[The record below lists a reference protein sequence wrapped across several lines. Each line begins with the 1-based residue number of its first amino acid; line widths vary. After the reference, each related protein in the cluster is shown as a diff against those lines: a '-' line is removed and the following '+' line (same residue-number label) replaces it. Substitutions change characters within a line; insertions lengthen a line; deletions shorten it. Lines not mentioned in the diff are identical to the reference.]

1 MRAYSKICVLCVW
14 VAVGALAAP
23 LTVMAAEV
31 LSGPIPATLTRV
43 IDGDTVEVR
52 ARIWLGQDI
61 QIAVRL
67 AGVDAPELR
76 GKCPEERLQAQAAA
90 AHLQSLEGTQI
101 SLTNIKSDKFGGR
114 VQADVSHA
122 EMGALGS
129 SLITAG
135 LARPYLGGRRG
146 SWCSEVAA
154 RD

>member
-1 MRAYSKICVLCVW
+1 MRAYLKIFTLCVW
-14 VAVGALAAP
+14 VAVGVLAVP
-23 LTVMAAEV
+23 LTVLAAEV
-31 LSGPIPATLTRV
+31 LSGPIAATVTRV

-76 GKCPEERLQAQAAA
+76 GKCPEERIQAQAAA

-101 SLTNIKSDKFGGR
+101 SLTNIQSDKFGGR
-114 VQADVSHA
+114 VLADVFHT
-122 EMGALGS
+122 EMGALGP
-129 SLITAG
+129 SLMKAG